1 MLAIAAAIA
10 LTASLSGCG
19 MSLFFPVVEES
30 TPIPEDVDTS
40 LEPYYSQV
48 LRWDQCGEFLCSTA
62 RAPLDWDDPSAD
74 EIELALIRKP
84 AEEDGIG
91 SLFVNP
97 GGPGV
102 SGYDFVA
109 GSLDVG
115 VSEALQDRYDIIG
128 YDPRGVGRSTAVSC
142 FDAKELDSARL
153 RGSTWIPRQQPVD
166 HGAERADARI
176 RAGVPRRTPV
186 LSWRTSTR

>member
-1 MLAIAAAIA
+1 MLAIAVAIA

-30 TPIPEDVDTS
+30 TPIPEDVDAS

-84 AEEDGIG
+84 GE
-91 SLFVNP
+91 
-97 GGPGV
+97 GGQGRFPV
-102 SGYDFVA
+102 R
-109 GSLDVG
+109 
-115 VSEALQDRYDIIG
+115 E
-128 YDPRGVGRSTAVSC
+128 PGRSGRFGV
-142 FDAKELDSARL
+142 RL
-153 RGSTWIPRQQPVD
+153 RRRHRSTS
-166 HGAERADARI
+166 A
-176 RAGVPRRTPV
+176 
-186 LSWRTSTR
+186 